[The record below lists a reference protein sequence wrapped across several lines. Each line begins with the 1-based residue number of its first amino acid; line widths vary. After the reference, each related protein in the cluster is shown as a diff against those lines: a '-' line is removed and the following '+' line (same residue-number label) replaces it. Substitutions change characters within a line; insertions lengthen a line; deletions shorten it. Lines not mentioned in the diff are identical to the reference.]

1 MVIPPSFYRQ
11 IEWNQS
17 SMGGSFTVVPAM
29 KDPDSNG
36 GRLTNL
42 ARRWRKRLTQAKS
55 EADSQELFS
64 PPSPPKDSSDSAPT
78 DAEPAVPTAVEDLPT
93 DPELTTDQAKALGQI
108 EAAYEP
114 GGFYL
119 LTGHAGSGKTYL
131 MQRLTK
137 NMLAKRRRIV
147 LSAPTHKAV
156 AVLARKLLEANIKDV
171 PCRTI
176 HSILSLTPKPR
187 TDRLVFERERDAEPV
202 TADVVVIDECSMVS
216 EDLYRHIK
224 RHLLN
229 AFVLFVGD
237 PAQLPPVGEAE
248 SQTFATK
255 NQSHLT
261 TIVRQ
266 AAGNPILAAANIIR
280 SSQGGPADMSW
291 CVSSALKDKQ
301 GIFLPAEPSHRWMK
315 KAFTSQEFDADPDSF
330 RYLAWTNSR
339 VRQVN
344 EMIRAWRYGTNI
356 PTPFMPG
363 ESALFRSP
371 VIVADS
377 IVFANNQEARVAAIE
392 PSTFTHEIE
401 ETDGVPKWTASI
413 PSWRISLRDDE
424 GAEKTVHMHADERE
438 FQRVIERIK
447 DEAAESRLR
456 WKHLHEFQQSLAQLQ
471 SVYCLT
477 VHRSQGSTFQTAFL
491 DLPDIRRREKSN
503 LLEAQQML
511 YVAVTRPSE
520 RLIVVG
526 N

>member
-1 MVIPPSFYRQ
+1 
-11 IEWNQS
+11 
-17 SMGGSFTVVPAM
+17 
-29 KDPDSNG
+29 
-36 GRLTNL
+36 
-42 ARRWRKRLTQAKS
+42 
-55 EADSQELFS
+55 
-64 PPSPPKDSSDSAPT
+64 
-78 DAEPAVPTAVEDLPT
+78 
-93 DPELTTDQAKALGQI
+93 
-108 EAAYEP
+108 
-114 GGFYL
+114 
-119 LTGHAGSGKTYL
+119 
-131 MQRLTK
+131 
-137 NMLAKRRRIV
+137 
-147 LSAPTHKAV
+147 
-156 AVLARKLLEANIKDV
+156 
-171 PCRTI
+171 
-176 HSILSLTPKPR
+176 
-187 TDRLVFERERDAEPV
+187 
-202 TADVVVIDECSMVS
+202 VVIDECSMVS

-224 RHLLN
+224 RHLPN

-237 PAQLPPVGEAE
+237 PAQLPPVGEVE
-248 SQTFATK
+248 SRTFATK

-291 CVSSALKDKQ
+291 CVSSALKNKQ
-301 GIFLPAEPSHRWMK
+301 GIFLPADASHRWMK

-344 EMIRAWRYGTNI
+344 EMIRAWRFGTNI

-371 VIVADS
+371 VIIADS
-377 IVFANNQEARVAAIE
+377 IVFANNQEAKVAAIE
-392 PSTFTHEIE
+392 RSTFTHEIE
-401 ETDGVPKWTASI
+401 ETDGVPKWTATI

-456 WKHLHEFQQSLAQLQ
+456 WKHLHEFQQCLAQLQ

-477 VHRSQGSTFQTAFL
+477 VHRSQGSTFQTTFL

-511 YVAVTRPSE
+511 YVAVTRPSQ

>member
-1 MVIPPSFYRQ
+1 
-11 IEWNQS
+11 
-17 SMGGSFTVVPAM
+17 M

-42 ARRWRKRLTQAKS
+42 ARRWRKQLTQPQP
-55 EADSQELFS
+55 EAGSQETFFT
-64 PPSPPKDSSDSAPT
+64 PPPAKGNSVGTTAIVPLPT
-78 DAEPAVPTAVEDLPT
+78 VHTPVEEPST
-93 DPELTTDQAKALGQI
+93 DPELTTDQAEALCKI

-131 MQRLTK
+131 MKRLTK
-137 NMLAKRRRIV
+137 NMLAKRRRVV

-156 AVLARKLLEANIKDV
+156 AVLARKLAEANIKDV

-202 TADVVVIDECSMVS
+202 MADVVVVDECSMVS

-224 RHLLN
+224 RHLPN

-237 PAQLPPVGEAE
+237 PAQLPPVGEVE
-248 SQTFATK
+248 SLTFATK
-255 NQSHLT
+255 NRSHLT

-266 AAGNPILAAANIIR
+266 AAGNPILAAANIVR
-280 SSQGGPADMSW
+280 TSQGGPVDMSW
-291 CVSSALKDKQ
+291 CAPSALENKQ
-301 GIFLPAEPSHRWMK
+301 GIFLPAGAAHRWMK
-315 KAFTSQEFDADPDSF
+315 KAFTSPEFDADPDSF

-339 VRQVN
+339 VHQVN
-344 EMIRAWRYGTNI
+344 ALVRSWRYGANI
-356 PTPFMPG
+356 PTPFMPD
-363 ESALFRSP
+363 ESALFRAP
-371 VIVADS
+371 VVIDES
-377 IVFANNQEARVAAIE
+377 IIFANNQEARVVAIE
-392 PSTFTHEIE
+392 RSTFTHEIE
-401 ETDGVPKWTASI
+401 EVDGVPKWTASL
-413 PSWRISLRDDE
+413 PSWRITLRDDE
-424 GAEKTVHMHADERE
+424 GVEKAVHMHADERE
-438 FQRVIERIK
+438 FQRVVERIK

-491 DLPDIRRREKSN
+491 DLPDIRRREKTN

-511 YVAVTRPSE
+511 YVAVTRPSQ

-526 N
+526 D

>member
-1 MVIPPSFYRQ
+1 
-11 IEWNQS
+11 
-17 SMGGSFTVVPAM
+17 M

-42 ARRWRKRLTQAKS
+42 ARRWRKRPT
-55 EADSQELFS
+55 EAQPDADFQETFFA
-64 PPSPPKDSSDSAPT
+64 PPPRLEGSNEAAT
-78 DAEPAVPTAVEDLPT
+78 AAVVVPAAPTAVEELPT
-93 DPELTTDQAKALGQI
+93 DPELTTDQAEALRQI

-156 AVLARKLLEANIKDV
+156 AVLARKLAEANIKDV

-202 TADVVVIDECSMVS
+202 TADVMVIDECSMVS
-216 EDLYRHIK
+216 EDLHRHIK
-224 RHLLN
+224 RHLPN

-237 PAQLPPVGEAE
+237 PAQLPPVGEVE

-255 NQSHLT
+255 NRAHLT

-291 CVSSALKDKQ
+291 CVSSALESKQ
-301 GIFLPAEPSHRWMK
+301 GIFLPADASHRWMK
-315 KAFTSQEFDADPDSF
+315 KAFTSQEFDADPDRF

-344 EMIRAWRYGTNI
+344 EMIRAWRYGANI

-371 VIVADS
+371 VIIDES
-377 IVFANNQEARVAAIE
+377 IIFANNQEAKVVEIE
-392 PSTFTHEIE
+392 RSTFTHEID
-401 ETDGVPKWTASI
+401 ETDGIPKWTASL
-413 PSWRISLRDDE
+413 PSWRITLRDDE
-424 GAEKTVHMHADERE
+424 GVEKAVHMHADEHE
-438 FQRVIERIK
+438 FQRVVERIK

-526 N
+526 A

>member
-1 MVIPPSFYRQ
+1 
-11 IEWNQS
+11 
-17 SMGGSFTVVPAM
+17 M

-42 ARRWRKRLTQAKS
+42 ARRWRKRLTHAQP
-55 EADSQELFS
+55 EADSQETFFS
-64 PPSPPKDSSDSAPT
+64 PPPSAKGNNVVATAIVP
-78 DAEPAVPTAVEDLPT
+78 VPTVSHPVEEPLT
-93 DPELTTDQAKALGQI
+93 DPELTKDQAEALRKI

-114 GGFYL
+114 GKFYL

-137 NMLAKRRRIV
+137 NILAKKCRIV

-156 AVLARKLLEANIKDV
+156 AVLARKLAEANIKDV

-202 TADVVVIDECSMVS
+202 TADVVVVDECSMVS

-224 RHLLN
+224 RHLPN

-237 PAQLPPVGEAE
+237 PAQLPPVGEVE

-255 NQSHLT
+255 NRSHLT

-266 AAGNPILAAANIIR
+266 AAGNPILAAAGIIR
-280 SSQGGPADMSW
+280 ASQGGPVDMSW
-291 CVSSALKDKQ
+291 CAPSALENKQ
-301 GIFLPAEPSHRWMK
+301 GIFLPADAAHRWMK
-315 KAFTSQEFDADPDSF
+315 KAFTSPEFEADPDSF

-339 VRQVN
+339 VHHVN
-344 EMIRAWRYGTNI
+344 ELVRAWRYGANI

-363 ESALFRSP
+363 ESALFRAP
-371 VIVADS
+371 VVVDES
-377 IVFANNQEARVAAIE
+377 IIFANNQEARVVAIE
-392 PSTFTHEIE
+392 RSTFTHEIE
-401 ETDGVPKWTASI
+401 EADGVPKWTASLR
-413 PSWRISLRDDE
+413 SWRITLRDDE
-424 GAEKTVHMHADERE
+424 GVEKAVHMHADERE
-438 FQRVIERIK
+438 FQRVVERIK

-491 DLPDIRRREKSN
+491 DLPDIRRREKTN

-511 YVAVTRPSE
+511 YVAATRPSQ

-526 N
+526 D

>member
-1 MVIPPSFYRQ
+1 
-11 IEWNQS
+11 
-17 SMGGSFTVVPAM
+17 M

-42 ARRWRKRLTQAKS
+42 TRRWRKRLSQAQP
-55 EADSQELFS
+55 EVDSQETFFA
-64 PPSPPKDSSDSAPT
+64 PPSPPKGSSDVAV
-78 DAEPAVPTAVEDLPT
+78 AEPAEPTPVEELST
-93 DPELTTDQAKALGQI
+93 DPDLTTDQAEALRKI

-119 LTGHAGSGKTYL
+119 LTGHAGSCKTYL

-137 NMLAKRRRIV
+137 TMLAKRRRIV

-156 AVLARKLLEANIKDV
+156 AVLARKLSEADIRDV

-176 HSILSLTPKPR
+176 HSILSLTPQPR
-187 TDRLVFERERDAEPV
+187 TDRLVFERERNAEPV
-202 TADVVVIDECSMVS
+202 TADVVVVDECSMVS

-224 RHLLN
+224 RHLPN

-237 PAQLPPVGEAE
+237 PAQLPPVGEVE

-255 NQSHLT
+255 NRSHLT

-266 AAGNPILAAANIIR
+266 AAGNPILAAAGIVR
-280 SSQGGPADMSW
+280 ASQGGPVDMSW
-291 CVSSALKDKQ
+291 CASSALKNKY
-301 GIFLPAEPSHRWMK
+301 GIFLPADSAHRWMK
-315 KAFTSQEFDADPDSF
+315 KAFTSPEFDTDPDTF

-339 VRQVN
+339 VHQVN
-344 EMIRAWRYGTNI
+344 ELIRAWRYGANI

-363 ESALFRSP
+363 ESALFRAP
-371 VIVADS
+371 VVIDES
-377 IVFANNQEARVAAIE
+377 IIFANNQEARVVAIE
-392 PSTFTHEIE
+392 RSTFMHQIE
-401 ETDGVPKWTASI
+401 EANGVPKWTASI
-413 PSWRISLRDDE
+413 PSWKITLRDDE
-424 GAEKTVHMHADERE
+424 GIEKSVQMHADDHE
-438 FQRVIERIK
+438 FQRVVERIK

-491 DLPDIRRREKSN
+491 DLPDIRRREKTN

-511 YVAVTRPSE
+511 YVAITRPSQ

-526 N
+526 V

>member
-1 MVIPPSFYRQ
+1 
-11 IEWNQS
+11 
-17 SMGGSFTVVPAM
+17 M

-42 ARRWRKRLTQAKS
+42 ARRWRKRLTQAQP
-55 EADSQELFS
+55 EAGSQEMFFP
-64 PPSPPKDSSDSAPT
+64 PPSPTKGSSDVATTTASEPAAPT
-78 DAEPAVPTAVEDLPT
+78 PVEEPLT
-93 DPELTTDQAKALGQI
+93 DPKLTTDQAEALRET
-108 EAAYEP
+108 EAACEP
-114 GGFYL
+114 GVFYL

-137 NMLAKRRRIV
+137 NMLAKKRRIV

-156 AVLARKLLEANIKDV
+156 AVLARKLAEANIWDV

-202 TADVVVIDECSMVS
+202 TANVVVVDECSMVS

-224 RHLLN
+224 RHLPN

-237 PAQLPPVGEAE
+237 PAQLPPVGEVE

-255 NQSHLT
+255 NRSHLT

-266 AAGNPILAAANIIR
+266 AVGNPILAAAGIIR
-280 SSQGGPADMSW
+280 ASQGGPADMSW
-291 CVSSALKDKQ
+291 CAPSAVENKH
-301 GIFLPAEPSHRWMK
+301 GIFLPADAAHRWMK
-315 KAFTSQEFDADPDSF
+315 KAFTSPEFDADPDSF

-344 EMIRAWRYGTNI
+344 ELIRAWRYGSNI

-363 ESALFRSP
+363 ESALFRAP
-371 VIVADS
+371 VIIDDS
-377 IVFANNQEARVAAIE
+377 MIFANNQEARVVAIE
-392 PSTFTHEIE
+392 RSTFTHDIE
-401 ETDGVPKWTASI
+401 EADRVSKWTASI
-413 PSWRISLRDDE
+413 PSWRITLRDDE
-424 GAEKTVHMHADERE
+424 GVEKSIHMHADEHE
-438 FQRVIERIK
+438 FQRVVERIK

-491 DLPDIRRREKSN
+491 DLPDIRRREKTN

-511 YVAVTRPSE
+511 YVAVTRPSQ

-526 N
+526 E

>member
-1 MVIPPSFYRQ
+1 MFFP
-11 IEWNQS
+11 
-17 SMGGSFTVVPAM
+17 
-29 KDPDSNG
+29 
-36 GRLTNL
+36 
-42 ARRWRKRLTQAKS
+42 
-55 EADSQELFS
+55 
-64 PPSPPKDSSDSAPT
+64 PPSPTKGSSDVATTTASEPAAPT
-78 DAEPAVPTAVEDLPT
+78 PVEEPLT
-93 DPELTTDQAKALGQI
+93 DPKLTTDQAEALRET
-108 EAAYEP
+108 EAACEP
-114 GGFYL
+114 GVFYL

-137 NMLAKRRRIV
+137 NMLAKKRRIV

-156 AVLARKLLEANIKDV
+156 AVLARKLAEANIRDV

-202 TADVVVIDECSMVS
+202 TADVVVVDECSMVS

-224 RHLLN
+224 RHLPN

-237 PAQLPPVGEAE
+237 PAQLPPVGEVE

-255 NQSHLT
+255 NRSHLT

-266 AAGNPILAAANIIR
+266 AVGNPILAAAGIIR
-280 SSQGGPADMSW
+280 ASQGGPADMSW
-291 CVSSALKDKQ
+291 CAPSAVENKH
-301 GIFLPAEPSHRWMK
+301 GIFLPADAAHRWMK
-315 KAFTSQEFDADPDSF
+315 KTFTSREFDADPDSF

-344 EMIRAWRYGTNI
+344 GLIRAWRYGSNI

-363 ESALFRSP
+363 ESALFRAP
-371 VIVADS
+371 VIIDDS
-377 IVFANNQEARVAAIE
+377 MIFANNQEARVVAIE
-392 PSTFTHEIE
+392 RSTFTHDIE
-401 ETDGVPKWTASI
+401 EADRVSKWTASI
-413 PSWRISLRDDE
+413 PSWRITLRDDE
-424 GAEKTVHMHADERE
+424 GVEKSIHMHADEHE
-438 FQRVIERIK
+438 FQRVVERIK

-491 DLPDIRRREKSN
+491 DLPDIRRREKTN

-511 YVAVTRPSE
+511 YVAVTRPSQ

-526 N
+526 E